1 MTEPFMVAGVLY
13 FVGSLVSSF
22 VFGMLASRSDARVT
36 RCSGDK
42 SLGVDIARLQQLGHT
57 EEEIARLVA
66 YRVAVRAGF
75 VSDEVHAR
83 PPAYPRLSLW
93 RRRGWERRR

>member
-1 MTEPFMVAGVLY
+1 MLAGVLY

-22 VFGMLASRSDARVT
+22 IFGMLASRADARVT

-42 SLGVDIARLQQLGHT
+42 TLGVDIARLQQLGHT

-66 YRVAVRAGF
+66 YRVAVRAGY
-75 VSDEVHAR
+75 VSEDVHAL

-93 RRRGWERRR
+93 RRCRSQRERRR